1 MGRGSIRRLLRS
13 RRRRCWGFFRIGC
26 SRFGR
31 RRLRLDDRSEFLAEF
46 AQRKGRAAADG
57 PGHEG
62 TVVVAAAADRW
73 DLEVS
78 CVFGGG
84 FARADA
90 GDEGLQDAVTEAGVF
105 GAWNEG
111 VGFGGKGGGGCE
123 FRIFGDDDDEGVL
136 LGLGAGGTGRG
147 RNFEADFEPLLT
159 GFGHYDGTVGFR
171 GRSGSGEIQLHEV
184 ARTLAG
190 RFEAKLFITN

>member
-1 MGRGSIRRLLRS
+1 M
-13 RRRRCWGFFRIGC
+13 
-26 SRFGR
+26 
-31 RRLRLDDRSEFLAEF
+31 RLDDRSEFLAEF

-57 PGHEG
+57 PGYEG
-62 TVVVAAAADRW
+62 TVVVAAAAAGGRW

-78 CVFGGG
+78 RVFGGG
-84 FARADA
+84 FAGADA
-90 GDEGLQDAVTEAGVF
+90 GDEGLQDAVAEAGVF

-111 VGFGGKGGGGCE
+111 VGFGGKGGGCGE
-123 FRIFGDDDDEGVL
+123 FRIFGDDDEGVF
-136 LGLGAGGTGRG
+136 LGLGAGGAGGG

-171 GRSGSGEIQLHEV
+171 GRSRSGEIQLHEV